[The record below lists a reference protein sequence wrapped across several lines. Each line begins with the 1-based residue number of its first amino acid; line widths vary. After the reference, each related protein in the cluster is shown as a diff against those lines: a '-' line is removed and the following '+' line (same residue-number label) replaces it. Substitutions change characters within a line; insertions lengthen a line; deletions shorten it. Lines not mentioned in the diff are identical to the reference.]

1 MLRCVGSSR
10 VGELV
15 DLGGYRGV
23 LRVVLLGT
31 RGFSWGV
38 VPPAGPGGAWC
49 LGWYVGVLLVPG
61 EELLPGPRCLAPGW
75 YVPGGFPRGAGG
87 LGFLE
92 AGRGGLQVPVVLA
105 VVSACLAGRVGPSH
119 GAVAGVSCRRV
130 WSWIRGSVDPWVLR
144 EGCAVPAARGGP
156 VGRWRVSAL
165 RAGVAAARARGGSL
179 SGWGSPAHW
188 PGPRSGLGPCL
199 RPVVDPAPYRGHTA
213 R

>member
-119 GAVAGVSCRRV
+119 GAVGGARGAWWGVGAGWLV
-130 WSWIRGSVDPWVLR
+130 VDPGLLCRLV
-144 EGCAVPAARGGP
+144 
-156 VGRWRVSAL
+156 
-165 RAGVAAARARGGSL
+165 
-179 SGWGSPAHW
+179 GSPADW